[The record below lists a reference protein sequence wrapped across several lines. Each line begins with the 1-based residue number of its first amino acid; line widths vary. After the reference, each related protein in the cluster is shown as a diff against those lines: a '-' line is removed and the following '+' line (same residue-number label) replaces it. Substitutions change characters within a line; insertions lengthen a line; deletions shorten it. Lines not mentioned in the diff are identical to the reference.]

1 MNKKHDNII
10 NGGSLKG
17 TLFLGLALIAVITF
31 KILII
36 NQM

>member
-1 MNKKHDNII
+1 MKEKHDNII

-17 TLFLGLALIAVITF
+17 TLFLGLALVAIVAF

>member
-1 MNKKHDNII
+1 MNKKHDKIV
-10 NGGSLKG
+10 NGGSFSG
-17 TLFLGLALIAVITF
+17 TLFLGLALIAVVAF